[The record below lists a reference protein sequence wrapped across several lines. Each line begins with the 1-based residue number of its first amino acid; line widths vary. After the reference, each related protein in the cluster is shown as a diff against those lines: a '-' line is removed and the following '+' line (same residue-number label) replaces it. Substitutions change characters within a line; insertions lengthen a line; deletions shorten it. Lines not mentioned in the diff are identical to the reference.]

1 MITIHLERLLKDYYG
16 QQVRRFEVAHLS
28 TRTNYSHHD
37 HHDNDDHDQK
47 RQLQQ
52 YNQQQCNN
60 SSSSESNSDD
70 SNSYTD
76 LHFIMEQFLAYCSV
90 ENTLLVI
97 GVSEAIDTIPP
108 SLLQDFGLR
117 KHFPIELLSPNH
129 AYYLLKEVLS
139 LSGLSIASPLSS
151 STTSSSASV
160 STEEEDAIR
169 DGLLGLRIYDVA
181 TLARR
186 IRQSKVKEYLHNN
199 YHRGIAKDNDAE
211 NVVDGVVDYDVDNQQ
226 QQHLQSSSN
235 DRSRIVMDSNK
246 SRIAMDHVLT
256 SDILTAIHRL
266 QPIGITK
273 VNKSNNN
280 SSSNNN
286 NHQISLNDIGGYK
299 DVIRSIMN
307 IVRNPILYERIYE
320 KCPVKL
326 PRALLLYGYPGCGK
340 TYIAQ
345 VSDGDYSV

>member
-1 MITIHLERLLKDYYG
+1 M
-16 QQVRRFEVAHLS
+16 
-28 TRTNYSHHD
+28 
-37 HHDNDDHDQK
+37 
-47 RQLQQ
+47 
-52 YNQQQCNN
+52 
-60 SSSSESNSDD
+60 
-70 SNSYTD
+70 
-76 LHFIMEQFLAYCSV
+76 
-90 ENTLLVI
+90 
-97 GVSEAIDTIPP
+97 
-108 SLLQDFGLR
+108 
-117 KHFPIELLSPNH
+117 
-129 AYYLLKEVLS
+129 
-139 LSGLSIASPLSS
+139 
-151 STTSSSASV
+151 
-160 STEEEDAIR
+160 
-169 DGLLGLRIYDVA
+169 LGLRIYDVA

-199 YHRGIAKDNDAE
+199 YHRGIAKDNDPD
-211 NVVDGVVDYDVDNQQ
+211 NGVDGVVDYDVDNQQ
-226 QQHLQSSSN
+226 HLQSSSN
-235 DRSRIVMDSNK
+235 DRSSNK
-246 SRIAMDHVLT
+246 SRIVMDHVLT
-256 SDILTAIHRL
+256 SDILIAIHRL

-286 NHQISLNDIGGYK
+286 NQISLNDIGGYK